1 MFPKPRTIALA
12 GVVLFGALLVAG
24 AGEAKAQ
31 FFVSTPGFSFGVGG
45 YTPFGVYPGY
55 GYAPFAPIVPVPV
68 RPYPYVYP
76 RAYYGPRP
84 YYPHAYGYRRW

>member
-1 MFPKPRTIALA
+1 MFPKLRTITLA
-12 GVVLFGALLVAG
+12 GVILFGTLLVAG

-45 YTPFGVYPGY
+45 YTPFGVLSRVWLRSIRPHR
-55 GYAPFAPIVPVPV
+55 ARPCTALLLRVPPNF
-68 RPYPYVYP
+68 
-76 RAYYGPRP
+76 YGPRP